1 MGLLMCFLGIFV
13 IYVCS
18 IGGGDVLVTSP
29 INPIVYVF
37 ILLSGVYLLTPVL
50 AEAQDTSYNR
60 YKRDI
65 YINPP
70 PPKPTSGWQDLK
82 NAFIHREDRKKYNE
96 LAERVL
102 SKRRCLTKK
111 KKEIFDNPDSSLQ
124 DKYKIQQRIYE
135 FDKLYQIGKF
145 KQNLTKEE
153 KEEIYQSFVYCQ
165 NKQGYWFHNYPIDPK
180 EPLGKNK
187 LYMFYLNKQDEM
199 YKVYGNSWHYQT

>member
-1 MGLLMCFLGIFV
+1 MGLLMCFLGIFT

-18 IGGGDVLVTSP
+18 IGGGGVLVTSP
-29 INPIVYVF
+29 MNPIVYVF
-37 ILLSGVYLLTPVL
+37 ILLSGLYLFTPVL

-60 YKRDI
+60 YKRNI

-70 PPKPTSGWQDLK
+70 PPKSTSFWQEMR
-82 NAFIHREDRKKYNE
+82 NAHLHRKDREKYNE

-102 SKRRCLTKK
+102 EKRRYLTKK
-111 KKEIFDNPDSSLQ
+111 KKEILNDPNSSLQ
-124 DKYKIQQRIYE
+124 DKYEIQQRIYE
-135 FDKLYQIGKF
+135 FDKLHQIGKF

-165 NKQGYWFHNYPIDPK
+165 NKQGYWFNNYPISPK

-199 YKVYGNSWHYQT
+199 YKVYGNSWYYQT

>member
-18 IGGGDVLVTSP
+18 IGGGYVLVTSP

-37 ILLSGVYLLTPVL
+37 VLLSGVYLLTPVL

-70 PPKPTSGWQDLK
+70 PQPTSGWQDLK
-82 NAFIHREDRKKYNE
+82 NAFIHREDGKKYKE
-96 LAERVL
+96 LAEKVL
-102 SKRRCLTKK
+102 SKRRYLTKK
-111 KKEIFDNPDSSLQ
+111 KKEILNDPNSSLQ
-124 DKYKIQQRIYE
+124 DKYEIQQRIYE

-165 NKQGYWFHNYPIDPK
+165 NKQGYWFNNYPISPK

-199 YKVYGNSWHYQT
+199 YKVYGNSWYYQT

>member
-1 MGLLMCFLGIFV
+1 MGLLMCFLGIFT

-18 IGGGDVLVTSP
+18 IGGGGVLITSP
-29 INPIVYVF
+29 INPIVYIF
-37 ILLSGVYLLTPVL
+37 ILLSGVYLFSPVL
-50 AEAQDTSYNR
+50 AEVQETNYKR

-70 PPKPTSGWQDLK
+70 PPKPNSFWQEMK
-82 NAFIHREDRKKYNE
+82 NAHLHRKDREKYNE
-96 LAERVL
+96 LAEQVL
-102 SKRRCLTKK
+102 EKRRCLTKK

-124 DKYKIQQRIYE
+124 DKYEIQQRIYE

-153 KEEIYQSFVYCQ
+153 KEEIYQSFIYCQ
-165 NKQGYWFHNYPIDPK
+165 NKQGYWFNNYPISPK

-199 YKVYGNSWHYQT
+199 YKVYGNSWNYEI